1 MVRLVSYGS
10 IVAIGLWMLHR
21 AVRVARAGG
30 DRHAHD
36 HEGCGCAHLA
46 EPAQGMAGLLSLAVG
61 SVPCT
66 GALLVLLFGMANDL
80 LWPSF
85 ALVVAISL
93 GMALALSGV
102 GIAAILG
109 RRLLDHRIGGD
120 GSRRS
125 RTEMTLRVCA
135 AASVSL
141 VGCLLFAIAG

>member
-1 MVRLVSYGS
+1 
-10 IVAIGLWMLHR
+10 
-21 AVRVARAGG
+21 
-30 DRHAHD
+30 
-36 HEGCGCAHLA
+36 
-46 EPAQGMAGLLSLAVG
+46 MAGLLSLAVG
-61 SVPCT
+61 AVPCT

-80 LWPSF
+80 LLPSI

-120 GSRRS
+120 EPRRH
-125 RTEMTLRVCA
+125 RMATTLRVGA

-141 VGCLLFAIAG
+141 VGCLLFAFAW